1 MRDNTLSIYVLRPKC
16 TCSKIFSVHLEKS
29 ICQIKLALNKMLRV
43 VFSFVSS
50 RKTRANKK
58 MKTLQRLDKVQRNQ
72 KADILLLNVM
82 A

>member
-1 MRDNTLSIYVLRPKC
+1 MRDDTLSIYVLRPKC

-72 KADILLLNVM
+72 KAGIFFNVM

>member
-43 VFSFVSS
+43 VFSFVSK
-50 RKTRANKK
+50 KTRANKK

-72 KADILLLNVM
+72 KAGILLLNVM

>member
-43 VFSFVSS
+43 VFSFVFK
-50 RKTRANKK
+50 KTRANKK

-72 KADILLLNVM
+72 KAGIFFNVM

>member
-1 MRDNTLSIYVLRPKC
+1 MRDDTLSIYVLRPKY

-43 VFSFVSS
+43 VFSFVS
-50 RKTRANKK
+50 KTRENKK

-72 KADILLLNVM
+72 KAGILLLNVM

>member
-29 ICQIKLALNKMLRV
+29 ICQIKLALNKMLRI
-43 VFSFVSS
+43 VFSFVFK
-50 RKTRANKK
+50 KTRANKK

-72 KADILLLNVM
+72 KAGILLLNVM

>member
-1 MRDNTLSIYVLRPKC
+1 MRDDTLSIYVLRPKC

>member
-43 VFSFVSS
+43 VFSFVFK
-50 RKTRANKK
+50 KTRANKK